1 MKKILSLIKACMSS
15 DMNLFNLKNV
25 KNRFANF
32 AAITFLTGYMML
44 CFGFLAFIICEE
56 LSKVNLQYLILA
68 LAVFGTFL
76 MTLFE
81 GVYKSGPILFNC
93 KDDQL
98 LLSLPIKRST
108 VIFIRVFKF
117 YIFELLFNS
126 VFLVPMIIA
135 YMLWAERITISF
147 IITSIIVVLLV
158 PIIPIAISCIVGA
171 ITSSI
176 SSNFKHK
183 NLVTTVISMI
193 FIMIIFAISYNIDN
207 FLEYIIKNATSIS
220 DFISKL
226 YYPAGVYVTL
236 TLNFSFIKLLVFIL
250 IHIVIF
256 IGLILLLNK
265 YYFSIN
271 TRLKSVTTTTN
282 VNVKELKY
290 NNLSIT
296 KSLIKKEF
304 RELFNTPVLV
314 INALFGLVLFIIMT
328 IVVMSK
334 IDAFVDM
341 INMFAESELS
351 VDLIFQYTPLVVLGL
366 LMFTSFMTSIT
377 SSLISLEGRKIN
389 ILKSLPVEVK
399 KILMAKVYT
408 CLIIT
413 TPVLSLGTILL
424 CIKLRVGIINS
435 VLLLGIS
442 VILPLMS
449 HLLGLV
455 VNLKF
460 PKLDY
465 DNPAEVVKQS
475 MSSFVSVMA
484 GMLLLFACGFI
495 IFNIIDK
502 VSITVVILIP
512 LVLFL
517 VVDFVLYLILTNWGV
532 KAFNK
537 LSV

>member
-1 MKKILSLIKACMSS
+1 MRKILSLIKACMSS
-15 DMNLFNLKNV
+15 DMNIFNLKNV

-56 LSKVNLQYLILA
+56 LSKVNLQYIILA
-68 LAVFGTFL
+68 FAVFGTAL

-108 VIFIRVFKF
+108 VVFIRVFKF

-135 YMLWAERITISF
+135 YMLWAESITVSF

-158 PIIPIAISCIVGA
+158 PIIPIAISCIIGA
-171 ITSSI
+171 ITSSV
-176 SSNFKHK
+176 SSRFKYK
-183 NLVTTVISMI
+183 NLMTTAVSML
-193 FIMIIFAISYNIDN
+193 FIMIIFMISYNMDN
-207 FLEYIIKNATSIS
+207 FINYIIRNATSIS

-226 YYPAGVYVTL
+226 YYPAGVYVSL

-250 IHIVIF
+250 VHVIIF
-256 IGLILLLNK
+256 VGLIYLLNK

-271 TRLKSVTTTTN
+271 TRLKSVTTTSNTN
-282 VNVKELKY
+282 VKDLSY
-290 NNLSIT
+290 NSSSIMN
-296 KSLIKKEF
+296 SLIKKEF
-304 RELFNTPVLV
+304 RELFNTPVLIV
-314 INALFGLVLFIIMT
+314 NALFGLVLFIIMT
-328 IVVMSK
+328 IVIMSK
-334 IDAFVDM
+334 ADAFVDM
-341 INMFAESELS
+341 INMFAESDFS
-351 VDLIFQYTPLVVLGL
+351 VDIVFEYTPLVVLGL

-424 CIKLRVGIINS
+424 CVKLKVGIINS

-460 PKLDY
+460 PKLEY

-475 MSSFVSVMA
+475 TSSFVSVMA
-484 GMLLLFACGFI
+484 GMILLFVCGFI
-495 IFNIIDK
+495 IYNLVNK

-517 VVDFVLYLILTNWGV
+517 VVDLLLYLILTNWGV
-532 KAFNK
+532 KAFK
-537 LSV
+537 ELSA